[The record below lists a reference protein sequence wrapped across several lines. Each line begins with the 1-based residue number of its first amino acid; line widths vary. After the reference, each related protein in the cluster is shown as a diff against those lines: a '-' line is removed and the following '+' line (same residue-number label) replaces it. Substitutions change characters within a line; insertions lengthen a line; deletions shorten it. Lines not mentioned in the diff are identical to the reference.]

1 MHSDSCGPLSARGRR
16 RPSAAARVA
25 IMSRLRQARFARLVA
40 RALDGLPT
48 EFREQMRNIEVVV
61 EDEPS
66 PEQLRGGGELLG
78 LYEGVPLTD
87 RGAMEPYLPDR
98 ISIFRGPIERMS
110 ASPRRQADIVRDTV
124 VHEIAHHFGI
134 SDKRLGELGLG
145 DED

>member
-1 MHSDSCGPLSARGRR
+1 
-16 RPSAAARVA
+16 V
-25 IMSRLRQARFARLVA
+25 SRLRQARFARLVA
-40 RALDGLPT
+40 RALDDLPA
-48 EFREQMRNIEVVV
+48 EFREQMRNIEIVV

-66 PEQLRGGGELLG
+66 PEQLRGDGELLG

-98 ISIFRGPIERMS
+98 ISIFRGPIERIS

>member
-1 MHSDSCGPLSARGRR
+1 
-16 RPSAAARVA
+16 
-25 IMSRLRQARFARLVA
+25 MSRLRQARFARLVA
-40 RALDGLPT
+40 RALDGLPP
-48 EFREQMRNIEVVV
+48 EFRDRMRNIEVVV

-66 PEQLRGGGELLG
+66 PEQLRDGGDLLG

-87 RGAMEPYLPDR
+87 RGAQEPYLPDR
-98 ISIFRGPIERMS
+98 ISIFRGPIERIS

-134 SDKRLGELGLG
+134 SDRRLRELGLG

>member
-1 MHSDSCGPLSARGRR
+1 
-16 RPSAAARVA
+16 
-25 IMSRLRQARFARLVA
+25 MSRLRQARFARLVA
-40 RALDGLPT
+40 RALDGLPA
-48 EFREQMRNIEVVV
+48 EFRDQMRNIEIVV

-66 PEQLRGGGELLG
+66 QEQKRDGELLG

-98 ISIFRGPIERMS
+98 ISIFRGPIERMT

-134 SDKRLGELGLG
+134 SDERLRELGLG

>member
-1 MHSDSCGPLSARGRR
+1 
-16 RPSAAARVA
+16 V
-25 IMSRLRQARFARLVA
+25 SRLRQARFARLVA
-40 RALDGLPT
+40 RALDELPA
-48 EFREQMRNIEVVV
+48 EFRERMRNIEIVV

-66 PEQLRGGGELLG
+66 PEQLRGDGELLG

-98 ISIFRGPIERMS
+98 ISIFRGPIERIS
-110 ASPRRQADIVRDTV
+110 ASPRRQAEIVRDTV

-134 SDKRLGELGLG
+134 SDTRLGELGLG

>member
-1 MHSDSCGPLSARGRR
+1 
-16 RPSAAARVA
+16 
-25 IMSRLRQARFARLVA
+25 MSRLRQARFARLVA
-40 RALDGLPT
+40 RALDELPA
-48 EFREQMRNIEVVV
+48 EFRERMRNIEIVVD
-61 EDEPS
+61 DEPT
-66 PEQLRGGGELLG
+66 PEQMRGGAELLG

-98 ISIFRGPIERMS
+98 ISIFRGPIERIS

-134 SDKRLGELGLG
+134 SDERLGELGLG

>member
-1 MHSDSCGPLSARGRR
+1 
-16 RPSAAARVA
+16 
-25 IMSRLRQARFARLVA
+25 MSRLRRARFARLVA
-40 RALDGLPT
+40 RALDDLPA
-48 EFREQMRNIEVVV
+48 EFRDRMRNIEVVV

-66 PEQLRGGGELLG
+66 PDQLRDGGELLG

-87 RGAMEPYLPDR
+87 RGSMEPYQPDR
-98 ISIFRGPIERMS
+98 ISIFRGPIERIS

-134 SDKRLGELGLG
+134 SDDRLRELGLG

>member
-1 MHSDSCGPLSARGRR
+1 
-16 RPSAAARVA
+16 V
-25 IMSRLRQARFARLVA
+25 SRLRQARFARLVA
-40 RALDGLPT
+40 RALDELPA
-48 EFREQMRNIEVVV
+48 EFRERMRNIEIVV

-66 PEQLRGGGELLG
+66 AEQRRGDGDLLG

-98 ISIFRGPIERMS
+98 ISIFRGPIERIS
-110 ASPRRQADIVRDTV
+110 ASPRRQAEIVRDTV

>member
-1 MHSDSCGPLSARGRR
+1 
-16 RPSAAARVA
+16 
-25 IMSRLRQARFARLVA
+25 MSRLRQARFARLVA
-40 RALDGLPT
+40 RALDALPA
-48 EFREQMRNIEVVV
+48 EFRERMRNIQVVV

-66 PEQLRGGGELLG
+66 PEQMRGSGELLG

-98 ISIFRGPIERMS
+98 ISIFRGPIERMT

-134 SDKRLGELGLG
+134 SDERLHELGLG